1 MKGHCVR
8 SLHIFLLFKLVA
20 NALAAED
27 DDPLVHALKFDLWQR
42 GEHFPCGLS
51 GCSAEGDSTSALRS
65 KWMTSRHRP
74 IHTLRGG
81 ADGCSPSTG
90 SCEPV
95 AAPDLDALRVEL
107 GPEFSAAID
116 RNVADHEADCATS
129 CESFYCGDATATS
142 PAAAATVPHAS
153 HPMGSVPPE
162 DFVSE
167 FNFPLDLI
175 KVTSEPMIPPDECEE
190 VVATALQEEMANNEY
205 TSGKYK
211 LGGDWVKKMP
221 RTLAWFNRRLEST
234 IFPTIASLFP
244 MVVSG
249 PNVLRAHSVA
259 ILKYN
264 SSHPR
269 TDVHVDDGILALTLA
284 LSPRANYS
292 GGGTFFEHMG

>member
-8 SLHIFLLFKLVA
+8 SLHIFLVFKLVA

-129 CESFYCGDATATS
+129 CRC
-142 PAAAATVPHAS
+142 S
-153 HPMGSVPPE
+153 H
-162 DFVSE
+162 
-167 FNFPLDLI
+167 
-175 KVTSEPMIPPDECEE
+175 
-190 VVATALQEEMANNEY
+190 
-205 TSGKYK
+205 
-211 LGGDWVKKMP
+211 
-221 RTLAWFNRRLEST
+221 
-234 IFPTIASLFP
+234 
-244 MVVSG
+244 
-249 PNVLRAHSVA
+249 
-259 ILKYN
+259 
-264 SSHPR
+264 
-269 TDVHVDDGILALTLA
+269 
-284 LSPRANYS
+284 SPRYS
-292 GGGTFFEHMG
+292 SGAPHTCGRTRPLQPPRHVLAAELAEQQL